1 MCFAYNTN
9 MLSLLIISAPAPPSL
24 DSLHETAKI
33 HMDEIRRKSDKLDYY
48 NLDKTGGQGQSAS
61 GQGHVK
67 GHSRTSSDHTQFR
80 SGSNEMTSSYDG
92 RVMSASFEGRVPIAT
107 QENVDLDFDPSYQT
121 VQEEKSSDGTS
132 EFDPNYETVEEAKSK
147 AKYEEINGA
156 RPKKIRPHIYEVPD
170 EKRKYEVVKDGE
182 TITEDGKIRAHVYE
196 EVTIT
201 GEARRLRQRVLN
213 QHTYEEVTEVKDQSP
228 GEGQKKK
235 KSHARTSSGD
245 WLFGKKKSGDDK
257 GKDGK
262 KKSDGK
268 DGNKK

>member
-1 MCFAYNTN
+1 M
-9 MLSLLIISAPAPPSL
+9 
-24 DSLHETAKI
+24 KV
-33 HMDEIRRKSDKLDYY
+33 
-48 NLDKTGGQGQSAS
+48 QGQY
-61 GQGHVK
+61 VK
-67 GHSRTSSDHTQFR
+67 GHTRTSSDHTQSR
-80 SGSNEMTSSYDG
+80 TSSNEMTSSQEG

-107 QENVDLDFDPSYQT
+107 QENVDLDFDPNYQA
-121 VQEEKSSDGTS
+121 VQEEKSSDGNS

-170 EKRKYEVVKDGE
+170 EKRKYEVVKEGE

-196 EVTIT
+196 EVTVT
-201 GEARRLRQRVLN
+201 GEARRLRQKVLS
-213 QHTYEEVTEVKDQSP
+213 QHTYEEVTAVKDQSQ
-228 GEGQKKK
+228 GDKSRSSKAEGQSSNEGQKKK